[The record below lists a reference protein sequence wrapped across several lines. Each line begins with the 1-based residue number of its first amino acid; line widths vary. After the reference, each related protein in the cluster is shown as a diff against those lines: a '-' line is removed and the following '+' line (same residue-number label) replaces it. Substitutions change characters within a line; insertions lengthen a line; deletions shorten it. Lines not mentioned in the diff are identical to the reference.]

1 MDFELTEEQVELR
14 RVMRELVDN
23 GCPPSLVRSVVEGRD
38 GATEATEAFWKTLVG
53 MDLTGLA
60 VPSSAG
66 GSGATMVELAI
77 VLEELGRGADP
88 TPFLSTTSAYVPL
101 VREAFGDRGGDLLS
115 AVCAGGTGAVAGAA
129 VAGAA
134 VAGAAVAGA
143 AVAGAAGAA
152 GGLRATAEGEAWK
165 LTGSARHVMDAD
177 RADELA
183 VVASVGGRA
192 DAELVELGVF
202 VLPRRD
208 AVVTRT
214 PSFDAT
220 VHVCDVVLDGVVV
233 PVDRAALGSGV
244 AAAVERAT
252 QEAVTGIAA
261 VTVGACDRILEMALE
276 HVRSRHQFGVPI
288 GSFQAVKTLAV
299 DMFVAIQRARALT
312 EFAALAIAEDDP
324 RRAVAPSMAK
334 VAAGDAQRLTAR
346 HGVQLFGGLGYT
358 WENDL
363 QLFVRRAMAGELL
376 GGTSREHR
384 AAVASATLEQTAL
397 EVSA

>member
-1 MDFELTEEQVELR
+1 MDFELSEEQVALQ
-14 RVMRELVDN
+14 RVMRELVDDD
-23 GCPPSLVRSVVEGRD
+23 CPPSLVRGVAESRD
-38 GATEATEAFWKTLVG
+38 GAAQATEALWETLVD
-53 MDLTGLA
+53 MDLPGLT
-60 VPSSAG
+60 VPPSAG
-66 GSGATMVELAI
+66 GSGATAVELVI

-101 VREAFGDRGGDLLS
+101 VREAFGDGGGDLLS
-115 AVCAGGTGAVAGAA
+115 AVCSGSTGAAA
-129 VAGAA
+129 LSDDTTGST
-134 VAGAAVAGA
+134 GE
-143 AVAGAAGAA
+143 
-152 GGLRATAEGEAWK
+152 LWATAEGDTWR
-165 LTGSARHVMDAD
+165 LTGTTRHVMDAD
-177 RADELA
+177 RVDELA
-183 VVASVGGRA
+183 VTARLGDSAGRGE
-192 DAELVELGVF
+192 DLGVF
-202 VLPRRD
+202 VLPTRE
-208 AVVTRT
+208 AIVSRT

-220 VHVCDVVLDGVVV
+220 VHVCDLRLDGVVV
-233 PVDRAALGSGV
+233 PAERSAVGPGV
-244 AAAVERAT
+244 AAAAERAL
-252 QEAVTGIAA
+252 QEMVTGIAA
-261 VTVGACDRILEMALE
+261 VTVGACERILEMALD

-334 VAAGDAQRLTAR
+334 VAAGDAQRLAAR

-384 AAVASATLEQTAL
+384 ARVAGVVLDRTAL
-397 EVSA
+397 GVSA

>member
-14 RVMRELVDN
+14 RVMRELVDD
-23 GCPPSLVRSVVEGRD
+23 GCPPSLVRRVVEDRD
-38 GATEATEAFWKTLVG
+38 GAAEDTEAFWKTLVG
-53 MDLTGLA
+53 MDLPGLT
-60 VPSSAG
+60 VPPSAG
-66 GSGATMVELAI
+66 GSGATAVELVI

-88 TPFLSTTSAYVPL
+88 TPFLSSASAYVPL
-101 VREAFGDRGGDLLS
+101 VREAFGDRGADLLA
-115 AVCAGGTGAVAGAA
+115 AVCAGGTGA
-129 VAGAA
+129 
-134 VAGAAVAGA
+134 
-143 AVAGAAGAA
+143 AAGSA
-152 GGLRATAEGEAWK
+152 GCTGSAGTLRATPEGDAGR
-165 LTGSARHVMDAD
+165 LDGVARHVLDAD

-183 VVASVGGRA
+183 VVASVGGSVGSGE
-192 DAELVELGVF
+192 DVGVF
-202 VLPRRD
+202 VLP
-208 AVVTRT
+208 AAHASVSRT

-220 VHVCDVVLDGVVV
+220 VHVCDVVLDGPVV
-233 PVDRAALGSGV
+233 PADRAAVGPGV
-244 AAAVERAT
+244 ATAVERAT
-252 QEAVTGIAA
+252 QEAVTGLAA
-261 VTVGACDRILEMALE
+261 VTVGACDRILVMALE

-299 DMFVAIQRARALT
+299 DMFVAIERARALT

-334 VAAGDAQRLTAR
+334 VAAGDAQRLAAR

-384 AAVASATLEQTAL
+384 AKVAGAALDRTAL
-397 EVSA
+397 EVPA

>member
-1 MDFELTEEQVELR
+1 MDFELTEEQVALQ

-23 GCPPSLVRSVVEGRD
+23 DCPPSLARTVAEGRG
-38 GATEATEAFWKTLVG
+38 GAAEATEVFWRTLVD
-53 MDLTGLA
+53 MDLPGLT
-60 VPSSAG
+60 VPPSAG
-66 GSGATMVELAI
+66 GSGATAVELVI

-101 VREAFGDRGGDLLS
+101 VREAFGDGGAALLG
-115 AVCAGGTGAVAGAA
+115 AVCAGSTGAAAWTAGDMQ
-129 VAGAA
+129 
-134 VAGAAVAGA
+134 
-143 AVAGAAGAA
+143 
-152 GGLRATAEGEAWK
+152 ATAESDAWR
-165 LTGSARHVMDAD
+165 LEGSARHAMDAD
-177 RADELA
+177 RVDELA
-183 VVASVGGRA
+183 VVASVDGSEDG
-192 DAELVELGVF
+192 ELGVF
-202 VLPRRD
+202 VVP
-208 AVVTRT
+208 AGQAQVTRT

-220 VHVCDVVLDGVVV
+220 YHVCDVVLDGVLV
-233 PVDRAALGSGV
+233 PADRSATVGPAV
-244 AAAVERAT
+244 AGAVERAT
-252 QEAVTGIAA
+252 QEAVTGMAA
-261 VTVGACDRILEMALE
+261 VTVGACDRILELALD

-299 DMFVAIQRARALT
+299 DMFVAMQRARALT

-334 VAAGDAQRLTAR
+334 VAAGDAQRLAAR

-384 AAVASATLEQTAL
+384 ATVAGAAL
-397 EVSA
+397 GVSA